1 MQTPVH
7 NAPRVPQGGAQP
19 QLRQSRT
26 ASPPIAVDTSHVPR
40 TPTPPIRTEGL
51 VTNMLTR
58 PLSPSLSNQRHDVM
72 VPNVRPSLQPSNA
85 QLPIRPQANS
95 APVPRPAGMTAS
107 EFLGSLVGVK
117 HPGVLPS
124 IPSNPSNLAPSS
136 VLTTS
141 SSPGPKGVAARLPD
155 LVASSAGQVVT
166 SSSKTGSI
174 PTARMPDVVLGVA
187 GTTNSERLSGSCNPT
202 NSSDKLDV
210 NHSKNTNQPILMKG
224 TQALA
229 AVGSQALPIVVKK
242 DLVVNGTEEEPLV
255 LNAKATIVETSQ
267 AKLPAVNG

>member
-1 MQTPVH
+1 
-7 NAPRVPQGGAQP
+7 
-19 QLRQSRT
+19 
-26 ASPPIAVDTSHVPR
+26 
-40 TPTPPIRTEGL
+40 
-51 VTNMLTR
+51 
-58 PLSPSLSNQRHDVM
+58 
-72 VPNVRPSLQPSNA
+72 
-85 QLPIRPQANS
+85 
-95 APVPRPAGMTAS
+95 
-107 EFLGSLVGVK
+107 
-117 HPGVLPS
+117 
-124 IPSNPSNLAPSS
+124 
-136 VLTTS
+136 
-141 SSPGPKGVAARLPD
+141 
-155 LVASSAGQVVT
+155 
-166 SSSKTGSI
+166 
-174 PTARMPDVVLGVA
+174 MPDVVLGVA